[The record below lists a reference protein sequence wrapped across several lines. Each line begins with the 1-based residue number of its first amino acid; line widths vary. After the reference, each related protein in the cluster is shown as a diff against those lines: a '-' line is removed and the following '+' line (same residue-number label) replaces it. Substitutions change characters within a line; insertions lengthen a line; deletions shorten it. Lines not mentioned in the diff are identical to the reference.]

1 MRITDIKAVY
11 PEYRHVA
18 PSWRTHFW
26 QIAVRVDTDAGIT
39 GWGYGGG
46 GRASEHVVNGHFRE
60 LLLQRPLGDVGDIE
74 SIWSDLY
81 QASVPYGRKGIAVM
95 ALSGVDLALWDLLG
109 RAEGVSVCQLL
120 GGQQRARVRA
130 YASGSDLEWFAEQG
144 FTATKTSIKPNE
156 ATQGAV
162 AGDGASGGDASE
174 RAVEAA
180 VSWAEKARQQL
191 GAQASL
197 MVDAYMSW
205 TPALTVALAGA
216 LAQFGIYWLED
227 ALPADDL
234 IELAALRPQVKPALL
249 AGGEHEFT
257 QHGFDELARM
267 GALDLW
273 QPDVTW
279 CGGLTATRRIV
290 ALAERTGVPVVLHR
304 GGEVWGL
311 HLIASGAGVED
322 LAELVIGHRRA
333 RRDAL
338 WLGEPTVAAGHL
350 ELPPAAGF
358 GVEPNPEYL

>member
-1 MRITDIKAVY
+1 MRITDVKAVY

-130 YASGSDLEWFAEQG
+130 YATGSDLEWFAEQG
-144 FTATKTSIKPNE
+144 FTATKTTIKPK
-156 ATQGAV
+156 G
-162 AGDGASGGDASE
+162 
-174 RAVEAA
+174 AVEAA
-180 VSWAEKARQQL
+180 VSWAEKARHQL

-205 TPALTVALAGA
+205 TPTLTVALAEA

-227 ALPADDL
+227 ALPPDDL

-257 QHGFDELARM
+257 QHGFAELARM

-290 ALAERTGVPVVLHR
+290 ALAERAGVPVVLHR

-311 HLIASGAGVED
+311 HLIASGVVED

-338 WLGEPTVAAGHL
+338 WIGEPTVADGHL
-350 ELPPAAGF
+350 ELPSAAGF